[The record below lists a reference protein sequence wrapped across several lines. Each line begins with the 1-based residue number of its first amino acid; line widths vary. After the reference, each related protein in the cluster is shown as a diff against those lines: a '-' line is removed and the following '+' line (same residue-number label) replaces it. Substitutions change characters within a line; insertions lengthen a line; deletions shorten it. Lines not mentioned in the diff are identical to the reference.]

1 MDNYTLTMLGL
12 TVFILLFGLAV
23 ERLTREDR
31 KHKDQSK

>member
-31 KHKDQSK
+31 KHKGQSK